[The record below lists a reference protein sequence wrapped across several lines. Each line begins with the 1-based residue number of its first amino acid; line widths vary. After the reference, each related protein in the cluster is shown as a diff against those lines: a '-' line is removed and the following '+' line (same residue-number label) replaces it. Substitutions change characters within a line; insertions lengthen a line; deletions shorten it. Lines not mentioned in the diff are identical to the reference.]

1 MKKQQFNWKLQLFNY
16 KQGLDIEQYDVMNI
30 IEGHINQFDSYS
42 EKEIYTSLNER
53 LKTFVYD
60 PNVVSMLE
68 GLNDELKANT
78 LTYELKD
85 LYKKVERKNLGLLY
99 REPLNKILNIIN
111 ASDDDA
117 KMESILNE
125 LKMYDWIPEIKG
137 FIFNLSKSPIERQN
151 MTNSGKIDKVYT
163 LVENIVNENN
173 KKDGYVV
180 YVGDR
185 WFLINDKEIKQT
197 LLEECFTN
205 DIDKVRKFRI
215 LEQAIKMSSIDNGKI
230 VFKIDENLNIS
241 VSTKDS
247 SIFLN
252 DEKIDKGT
260 SLENV
265 FNSPIIPYLKKD
277 YYVIINTVK
286 ENLDKFVE
294 LDIALKNSNILNP
307 YLECF
312 AFNYKDKNYLYSL
325 DKRTGSSFFEYESVN
340 QLLQDVQ
347 RELDVD
353 LSKFYENKLSVET
366 KHMKKLEERE
376 QEIDMQIRDVNE
388 SIQEL
393 KDVESL
399 MNEND
404 ELKLAFDNLLIHK
417 HNLTKQLN
425 NVKSQR
431 LEARKK
437 MFADK

>member
-1 MKKQQFNWKLQLFNY
+1 MEKQQFNWKLQLFNY

-42 EKEIYTSLNER
+42 EKEIYASLNER

-68 GLNDELKANT
+68 GLDDELKANT

-85 LYKKVERKNLGLLY
+85 LYKKVERKNLGVLY

-111 ASDDDA
+111 ANDDDA

-151 MTNSGKIDKVYT
+151 MTNSGKIEKVYT
-163 LVENIVNENN
+163 LVENVVNENN
-173 KKDGYVV
+173 KNDGYVV

-197 LLEECFTN
+197 LLEECFGN
-205 DIDKVRKFRI
+205 DNDKIRKFRI
-215 LEQAIKMSSIDNGKI
+215 LEQAVKMSTIENGKI
-230 VFKIDENLNIS
+230 IFKVDENLNIS
-241 VSTKDS
+241 ISTKDN

-277 YYVIINTVK
+277 YYVVINTVK

-294 LDIALKNSNILNP
+294 LDIALRNSNILNP
-307 YLECF
+307 YLECY

-340 QLLQDVQ
+340 QLLQDIQ
-347 RELDVD
+347 KDLDVD

-376 QEIDMQIRDVNE
+376 QEIEMKIKDVNE

-393 KDVESL
+393 KEVESL

-417 HNLTKQLN
+417 HTLTKQLN
-425 NVKSQR
+425 TVKSQK
-431 LEARKK
+431 LEHRKK
-437 MFADK
+437 MFSTK

>member
-1 MKKQQFNWKLQLFNY
+1 M
-16 KQGLDIEQYDVMNI
+16 
-30 IEGHINQFDSYS
+30 
-42 EKEIYTSLNER
+42 
-53 LKTFVYD
+53 
-60 PNVVSMLE
+60 
-68 GLNDELKANT
+68 
-78 LTYELKD
+78 
-85 LYKKVERKNLGLLY
+85 
-99 REPLNKILNIIN
+99 
-111 ASDDDA
+111 
-117 KMESILNE
+117 
-125 LKMYDWIPEIKG
+125 
-137 FIFNLSKSPIERQN
+137 
-151 MTNSGKIDKVYT
+151 
-163 LVENIVNENN
+163 
-173 KKDGYVV
+173 
-180 YVGDR
+180 
-185 WFLINDKEIKQT
+185 
-197 LLEECFTN
+197 
-205 DIDKVRKFRI
+205 
-215 LEQAIKMSSIDNGKI
+215 
-230 VFKIDENLNIS
+230 
-241 VSTKDS
+241 
-247 SIFLN
+247 
-252 DEKIDKGT
+252 
-260 SLENV
+260 
-265 FNSPIIPYLKKD
+265 KKD